1 MVNQKNHDQHFLKNF
16 QNNLFSKPY
25 TSLGFQLNV
34 ENGKKIL
41 NQIVNNSINKN
52 HYNTAI
58 WELINYREDNNPS
71 QGVPIK
77 EGEIF
82 RIGRQI
88 LKLKYLNVK
97 NRKRAISKLPDFD
110 NQNQF
115 YSVRNLDKL
124 DSLRDL
130 PSELNN
136 TLQCRICLEEE
147 SEANRFHN
155 FCICHKNMPTHLICL

>member
-97 NRKRAISKLPDFD
+97 NGKKI
-110 NQNQF
+110 
-115 YSVRNLDKL
+115 
-124 DSLRDL
+124 
-130 PSELNN
+130 
-136 TLQCRICLEEE
+136 RILE
-147 SEANRFHN
+147 R
-155 FCICHKNMPTHLICL
+155 